1 MKNKKM
7 LIALVALIAVVG
19 ILAGVW
25 YATRPDVQEGEKSFT
40 VTVVHSDGEEKTFS
54 YTSSEEYV
62 GTVVQE
68 EGLVEGDMGEY
79 GLYIKVVDGERAVFE
94 ENATYWAFYIGEEYA
109 QTGIDV
115 TPIEDGTAYRLVYMK
130 G

>member
-1 MKNKKM
+1 MNKKAI
-7 LIALVALIAVVG
+7 LSVVAIVVVVALALG
-19 ILAGVW
+19 LW
-25 YATRPDVQEGEKSFT
+25 YFTRPQTSEGEKSFT